1 MARFIKDRSQAAGK
15 APGSLVLIGR
25 QKMEKPHIR
34 IMDYGTDHLDE
45 SDLKSIKEC
54 EPYLKTGSVS
64 WINVYGIHEM
74 DMMKDAGNIFGIDEL
89 LLEDVLNT
97 DQVPK
102 YVAGENFDAFILKML
117 DYDPATNRI
126 RAEQL
131 TVILGENFVL
141 TLQERRGDVFNP
153 VRERI
158 RNNKNRVRL
167 NNNDYLAYALMD
179 IISDNYL
186 AIIESLGRKIED
198 LEARIFSEDNKD
210 IAQDIYNYKIELS
223 YLRKNI
229 RPLKEGI
236 MSLFKNENSFF
247 SADTLS
253 YMVDLKESIIHA
265 SDSVELYSNVVTDQL
280 NTHNTLVNNKM
291 NQVMKVLTIFASIF
305 IPLTFIAG
313 VYGMNFRYIPELEL
327 KAGYFLFWILI
338 IIIGISL
345 IIFFKKKKWL

>member
-1 MARFIKDRSQAAGK
+1 MARFIKDRSPAAGK

-25 QKMEKPHIR
+25 QKMEKPQIR
-34 IMDYGTDHLDE
+34 IMDYSADHMNE
-45 SDLKSIKEC
+45 SELVSIKDC
-54 EPYLKTGSVS
+54 EPFLKTDSVS
-64 WINVYGIHEM
+64 WINVFGIHEM
-74 DMMKDAGNIFGIDEL
+74 EMMNDTGSVFGIDNL
-89 LLEDVLNT
+89 LLEDILNT
-97 DQVPK
+97 DQMPK
-102 YVAGENFDAFILKML
+102 YVAGENYDAFILKML
-117 DYDPATNRI
+117 DYNSETNRI
-126 RAEQL
+126 SAEQL
-131 TVILGENFVL
+131 TLILGENFIL
-141 TLQERRGDVFNP
+141 TLQERKGDVFNP

-158 RNNKNRVRL
+158 RNHKGRVRL

-186 AIIESLGRKIED
+186 LIIENLGRQIED
-198 LEARIFSEDNKD
+198 LETKIFSENSKD

-229 RPLKEGI
+229 RPFKEGI
-236 MSLFKNENSFF
+236 MNLFKNEDSFF
-247 SADTLS
+247 SPDTLN

-265 SDSVELYSNVVTDQL
+265 SDSIELYSSLVSDQL

-327 KAGYFLFWILI
+327 KSGYFLFWILT
-338 IIIGISL
+338 IIIGISF

>member
-1 MARFIKDRSQAAGK
+1 MARFIKDRSPAAGK

-25 QKMEKPHIR
+25 QKMENPQIR
-34 IMDYGTDHLDE
+34 IMDYSSDHMNE
-45 SDLKSIKEC
+45 SELESIKDC
-54 EPYLKTGSVS
+54 EPFLKTDSVS
-64 WINVYGIHEM
+64 WINVFGIHEM
-74 DMMKDAGNIFGIDEL
+74 EMINDTGSIFGIDNL
-89 LLEDVLNT
+89 LLEDILNT
-97 DQVPK
+97 DQMPK
-102 YVAGENFDAFILKML
+102 YVAGENYDAFILKML
-117 DYDPATNRI
+117 DYDPAGNRI

-131 TVILGENFVL
+131 TIILGENFIL
-141 TLQERRGDVFNP
+141 TLQERKGDVFNP

-158 RNNKNRVRL
+158 RNQKGRVRL

-179 IISDNYL
+179 IIADNYL
-186 AIIESLGRKIED
+186 SIIENLGRQIED
-198 LEARIFSEDNKD
+198 LEAKIFSENNKD

-229 RPLKEGI
+229 RPFKEGI
-236 MSLFKNENSFF
+236 MSLFKNKDSFF
-247 SADTLS
+247 SPDTLNF
-253 YMVDLKESIIHA
+253 MADLNEAVTHANDSI
-265 SDSVELYSNVVTDQL
+265 ELYSSLVSDQL
-280 NTHNTLVNNKM
+280 NTHNTLVSNKM

-338 IIIGISL
+338 IIIGISF